1 MRHLKKFE
9 EMDYDQLRD
18 QSHSDFHGSHN
29 DMEARREED
38 EDCPDCGR
46 RGEGCDCIDYD
57 DELRD
62 YVKPSNRDR
71 DYEEEEE
78 EERSWGDE
86 NHQLEKFSTFN
97 EKKASPAQLA
107 ARKAFAD
114 RIKGKKSDK
123 KDDKKDDKKSE
134 KDDKKDDKKS
144 TLKNPKAADLN
155 KDGKISKYEEKR
167 GKAIQNAIEKK
178 K

>member
-9 EMDYDQLRD
+9 NF
-18 QSHSDFHGSHN
+18 DFK
-29 DMEARREED
+29 RED
-38 EDCPDCGR
+38 EEEKELIVPNV
-46 RGEGCDCIDYD
+46 ELED
-57 DELRD
+57 DNED
-62 YVKPSNRDR
+62 
-71 DYEEEEE
+71 EEEKEDA
-78 EERSWGDE
+78 GADE
-86 NHQLEKFSTFN
+86 DNMTLEKFSAFN

-123 KDDKKDDKKSE
+123 KDDKKSE
-134 KDDKKDDKKS
+134 KEDKKDDKKS

-167 GKAIQNAIEKK
+167 GKAIQDAIEKK
-178 K
+178 KEEKKK